1 MRSVALEWNRNVFSR
16 VETKIW
22 RKQNQLQQI
31 QNAINTLDDTRRER
45 AIREELEDV
54 LDREELLWA
63 QKARTKWIL
72 QGDRNNK
79 YFQTMVK

>member
-1 MRSVALEWNRNVFSR
+1 M
-16 VETKIW
+16 
-22 RKQNQLQQI
+22 
-31 QNAINTLDDTRRER
+31 
-45 AIREELEDV
+45 IREELENL